1 MVSLKDALAI
11 AENKRDNWGVPDG
24 FKERFKVDIN
34 DLKNRK
40 ITIEKI
46 AVVSKVA
53 KDKSGIVIVNKNDED
68 VYNHI
73 TFIAFGGDKYTV
85 TKSALMAIQLN
96 EIEPCMKNEDATIY
110 IPQLEGAEVSIG
122 FKAVKY
128 ADKKMY
134 DQPFLMD
141 D

>member
-1 MVSLKDALAI
+1 MVLLKDALAV

-40 ITIEKI
+40 IVIEKI

-53 KDKSGIVIVNKNDED
+53 KDKSGAVIANKSGED
-68 VYNHI
+68 VFNHI

-96 EIEPCMKNEDATIY
+96 EIEPCLKHEDATVY
-110 IPQLEGAEVSIG
+110 IPALEGAEVSIG
-122 FKAVKY
+122 FKGVRY
-128 ADKKMY
+128 ADKKTY
-134 DQPFLMD
+134 DQPYLMD

>member
-1 MVSLKDALAI
+1 MVSLKDALAV

-34 DLKNRK
+34 DLKGKN
-40 ITIEKI
+40 IVIDKI

-53 KDKSGIVIVNKNDED
+53 KDKDGAIIANKAGED
-68 VYNHI
+68 VFNHI

-96 EIEPCMKNEDATIY
+96 EIEPCMKNEDATIF
-110 IPQLEGAEVSIG
+110 IPALDGASVQIG
-122 FKAVKY
+122 FKGVKY

-134 DQPFLMD
+134 DQPYLMD
-141 D
+141 A

>member
-34 DLKNRK
+34 ELKNRE
-40 ITIEKI
+40 IEIEKI
-46 AVVSKVA
+46 CVVSRVA
-53 KDKSGIVIVNKNDED
+53 KTKEGAVIANKAGED
-68 VYNHI
+68 VYNQV

-96 EIEPCMKNEDATIY
+96 EIEPVIKHEEATVY
-110 IPQLEGAEVSIG
+110 LPMLEGVKVKIG

-134 DQPFLMD
+134 DQPYLED